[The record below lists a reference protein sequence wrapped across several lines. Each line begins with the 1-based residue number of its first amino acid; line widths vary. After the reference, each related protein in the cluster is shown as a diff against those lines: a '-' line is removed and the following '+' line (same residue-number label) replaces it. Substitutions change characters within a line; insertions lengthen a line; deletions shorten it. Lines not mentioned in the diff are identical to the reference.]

1 LTPERA
7 RELVAGMRAGR
18 TLEELK
24 GRAPLNADQMIA
36 WSQGALAF
44 FKDYYAKNKA
54 FIDGFSRFPS
64 NHLSLVR
71 KDGALDLYH
80 GVLRAVDA

>member
-1 LTPERA
+1 
-7 RELVAGMRAGR
+7 MRAGR